1 MRMIALSGVLLVLL
15 SALTAGQ
22 TPPNCWDCHGEKGA
36 PSLDRAA
43 FAESAH
49 QDLTCTVCHSDA
61 QSIPHEQRPARPS
74 AQACASCHPTPVQEY
89 LQSVHGQ
96 ARAQGVSEAAHC
108 ADCHSAHT
116 IFSKADPRSSVFVRN
131 LPQTCGRCHENSGI
145 SERFGIAARRYS
157 TYLESY
163 HGISVKYGSLIAAN
177 CSSCHGSHLI
187 LAASDP
193 SSSIH
198 PQNLPKTCGQ
208 CHPNTVEN
216 LLRGRVHVEAKLN
229 VSPGVYLVRVF
240 YVIFLGVFATLFLLH
255 IALDIIRWLRR
266 RHAT

>member
-1 MRMIALSGVLLVLL
+1 MRSTVFVGVLIVLV
-15 SALTAGQ
+15 SALAVAQ
-22 TPPNCWDCHGEKGA
+22 QPRSCWDCHVDT
-36 PSLDRAA
+36 LDRAA
-43 FAESAH
+43 FESSVH
-49 QDLTCTVCHSDA
+49 KDLACTICHSDVA
-61 QSIPHEQRPARPS
+61 RIPHEQPPVS
-74 AQACASCHPTPVQEY
+74 LTAQACVSCHPDQVQQY

-96 ARAQGVSEAAHC
+96 ARAQGVREAARC

-131 LPQTCGRCHENSGI
+131 LPQTCGRCHENSGL
-145 SERFGIAARRYS
+145 SERFGIAAHRYS
-157 TYLESY
+157 TYWESY
-163 HGISVKYGSLIAAN
+163 HGLSVKYGNLIAAN

-198 PQNLPKTCGQ
+198 PNNLLQTCGQ
-208 CHPNTVEN
+208 CHPNASAN
-216 LLRGRVHVEAKLN
+216 LLKGKVHVEAQLS
-229 VSPGVYLVRVF
+229 VSPGVYAVRVF
-240 YVIFLGVFATLFLLH
+240 YIIFLGVFAALFLLH